1 MYALSVPETYLD
13 SYPADETVYPNA
25 GSPRPTGS
33 IGHVACVNTSTGG
46 PVDVS
51 YSIVEDGAPGP
62 IDSDPGPFVV
72 DNGSI
77 SVTAD
82 LDYEVKTFYTFH
94 VRCRGN
100 TEISLNDT
108 ATVVVDID
116 PINEFVP
123 RLDRISVTV
132 FESETSVPGTVLM
145 SVLPDDSGIEAY
157 QITDTDGGGSESLHF
172 SLYVDPEQITPNTEH
187 FSLNSD
193 TGSLTQTG
201 SLDVDTTGGSD
212 TVTVT
217 ITVCDTDPI
226 SELCPNIRVRILIGA
241 SNDNFPEFGQNM
253 YEITV
258 PEDLSINSTIDL
270 GIVCTDNDTGV
281 GSLQGLE
288 LSNQN
293 LSTWGLDSVG
303 NIILREPL
311 DNETSQRHEFVI
323 KCVDTGGQEDEA
335 TVVITVSSP
344 QVELERPSG
353 AASTG
358 MSKQRM
364 FIEHLPQTKL

>member
-1 MYALSVPETYLD
+1 M
-13 SYPADETVYPNA
+13 
-25 GSPRPTGS
+25 
-33 IGHVACVNTSTGG
+33 
-46 PVDVS
+46 
-51 YSIVEDGAPGP
+51 
-62 IDSDPGPFVV
+62 
-72 DNGSI
+72 DNGNV

-82 LDYEVKTFYTFH
+82 LDYEAKTFYTFH

-100 TEISLNDT
+100 TETSLTDT
-108 ATVVVDID
+108 ATVVVDIE

-123 RLDRISVTV
+123 RLDRTVYVVTV
-132 FESETSVPGTVLM
+132 IEFETLVPGTVLV

-157 QITDTDGGGSESLHF
+157 QVIDTDGGGSESLHF
-172 SLYVDPEQITPNTEH
+172 SLYVDPERTTPNTEH
-187 FSLNSD
+187 FSVNSD
-193 TGSLTQTG
+193 TGSLTLTG

-212 TVTVT
+212 SVTVT
-217 ITVCDTDPI
+217 ITVCDTDPN
-226 SELCPNIRVRILIGA
+226 SGLCPNVRVMILISA

-253 YEITV
+253 YETTV

-270 GIVCTDNDTGV
+270 GIVCTDNDTVV
-281 GSLQGLE
+281 GSLQGVE

-303 NIILREPL
+303 NVILREPL
-311 DNETSQRHEFVI
+311 DYETSQRHEFMI

-335 TVVITVSSP
+335 TVVISVSSP
-344 QVELERPSG
+344 QGELERPSG
-353 AASTG
+353 AAITG